1 MTSDDVTR
9 WEVEI
14 QSWRERYE
22 ALVKAMADSAA
33 MLPPRLLADK
43 ESYELGRLHGAAAER
58 EACAKLCEEY
68 RDEWLKGRGRYG
80 FMGEGADYLAD
91 FIRARSN
98 T

>member
-1 MTSDDVTR
+1 MTRDDVTR

-58 EACAKLCEEY
+58 EQCHDLCCRFAARDMHPAECA
-68 RDEWLKGRGRYG
+68 
-80 FMGEGADYLAD
+80 AA
-91 FIRARSN
+91 IRARSN
-98 T
+98 A